1 MASFL
6 YRLGQFSFR
15 KRRLVAALWAG
26 ALILIGVG
34 SVTLS
39 GESNDAFSIPGTE
52 SQKALDLLSERFP
65 AANLEG
71 GSAQIVF
78 QAPDGQKLTDP
89 ANTAAIDRVVGS
101 LAAVPQVKDVPSPF
115 QAQTVSPDGSAAFA
129 TIHFSVT
136 NPEVTPES
144 KQEILD
150 ITSAASASGLEI
162 EVVGQ
167 ALETPPAAVGSGE
180 IVGVLIA
187 ALVLFLTLG
196 SLVAAGLPLLTA
208 FVGVGVGVLGITMAS
223 GFLDI
228 SSSTPILAMMLG
240 LAVGIDYGLFIIT
253 RYRSE
258 LGYGRTRE
266 EAIGRA
272 TGTAGSAVVFA
283 GLTVIIALAGLSV
296 VGIPFLTAMG
306 VAAAATVLVAVL
318 IALTLLPAM
327 VGFAQN
333 RIRAPKKAASSA
345 TEESADAD
353 NPTARAGIGVRWAR
367 FVLRRPALILIGV
380 VAAIGV
386 LSIPTLDLR
395 MGLGDAS
402 TAAEDTTQ
410 RKAYD
415 IMSEGFGAGVNGP
428 FTVMVDATGS
438 ANPAGAI
445 EEAEKLLAGIPGV
458 ASVSPALPD
467 AAKTTFMLSVVPTT
481 GPSDEATKSLVGTI
495 RSEAEQLHAT
505 TGAQISLTG
514 QTAMNIDVSDKLSG
528 ALLPYLALIVGL
540 AFILLM
546 LVFRSLLVPI
556 KATVGFLLTIG
567 ATFGM
572 VVAVFQWGWLS
583 DLFGVTPGPIM
594 SLLPILMIGILFG
607 LAMDY
612 QVFLVTR
619 MREDFVHG
627 ASPRKAIIGGF
638 AHSSK
643 VVVGAATIM
652 VAVFAGF
659 IVSEDSTIKSIGFAL
674 AMGVLI
680 DAFVIRMTLVPAVM
694 ALLGKH
700 AWWLPKWL
708 DRILPKVDVEGES
721 LAKTVEAAPEGPE
734 LVSSGRP

>member
-1 MASFL
+1 LASFL

-15 KRRLVAALWAG
+15 RRRLVAALWAG

-39 GESNDAFSIPGTE
+39 GESNDSFSIPGTE
-52 SQKALDLLSERFP
+52 SQKALDLLAERFP
-65 AANLEG
+65 AGNVEG
-71 GSAQIVF
+71 GTAQIVF
-78 QAPDGQKLTDP
+78 QAPTGQTLTDQ
-89 ANTAAIDRVVGS
+89 ANTSTIDNVVKS
-101 LAAVPQVKDVPSPF
+101 LSAVPQVADVPNPF
-115 QAQTVSPDGSAAFA
+115 EAKAVSADGTAAFA

-136 NPEVTPES
+136 DPEVTAES
-144 KQEILD
+144 KEAILA
-150 ITSAASASGLEI
+150 ITSAASSSGIEI

-167 ALETPPAAVGSGE
+167 ALQTPPPPVGSGE

-208 FVGVGVGVLGITMAS
+208 FVGVGIGVLGITLAS

-258 LGYGRTRE
+258 LGYGRSRE

-272 TGTAGSAVVFA
+272 NGTAGSAVVFA

-306 VAAAATVLVAVL
+306 VAAAGTVLVAVL

-333 RIRAPKKAASSA
+333 RIKPPKKAATSA
-345 TEESADAD
+345 VEESADAD
-353 NPTARAGIGVRWAR
+353 NPQARAGIGVRWAR
-367 FVLRRPALILIGV
+367 FVLRRPTLILVGTI
-380 VAAIGV
+380 AAIGV
-386 LSIPTLDLR
+386 LAIPTLDLR

-415 IMSEGFGAGVNGP
+415 IMSDGFGAGVNGP
-428 FTVMVDATGS
+428 LMIMVDATGS
-438 ANPAGAI
+438 ADPATAVAGA
-445 EEAEKLLAGIPGV
+445 EKTLAGIDGV
-458 ASVSPALPD
+458 VNVSPPLFD
-467 AAKTTFMLSVVPTT
+467 AAGTTAMMSLIPTT
-481 GPSDEATKSLVGTI
+481 GPSDEATKALVSNI
-495 RSEAEQLHAT
+495 RAEAVQLRDT
-505 TGAQISLTG
+505 SGVQISVTG
-514 QTAMNIDVSDKLSG
+514 QTAMNIDVSDKLSS

-572 VVAVFQWGWLS
+572 VVAVFQWGWFS
-583 DLFGVTPGPIM
+583 DLLGVNPGPIM

-627 ASPRKAIIGGF
+627 ATPKQAIVGGF

-652 VAVFAGF
+652 IAVFAGF

-721 LAKTVEAAPEGPE
+721 LAAPVNVVDESPD
-734 LVSSGRP
+734 LVKAGS